1 MAITFRAAQSGE
13 ASTVLTF
20 WRQSDAQ
27 PTNTDD
33 VVSIERLLTFDSSG
47 ALILAEEDER
57 LVGCVVAAWDG
68 WRGNIYRLCV
78 TPSYRR
84 QGLGQRL
91 LDEAERRLREV
102 GAVRLAGI
110 VDDDDDR
117 AIRFWRTSGWQQQ
130 VHRSRFVKG

>member
-1 MAITFRAAQSGE
+1 MAITLRTAQSNE

-33 VVSIERLLTFDSSG
+33 VVSIERLLTFDSG

-78 TPSYRR
+78 APSYRR

-91 LDEAERRLREV
+91 LVEAERRLKEM

-117 AIRFWRTSGWQQQ
+117 AIRFWRTSGWQEQ